1 MCTADLK
8 QRVNISEFVKMPC
21 GIYDEAIYGGRCGY
35 VKMPEMDGRVT
46 IFSSGKMI
54 SVGAKSIKRAKD
66 QLNQSKF
73 YMLQYNMIKNTV
85 LSAKIRNIV
94 ATVATGKTIPI
105 DIISTKIP
113 GASYDPE
120 IFPGM
125 IIKGVNSCSCL
136 VFASGKIVIAGAK
149 SVNELNTTAFEMV
162 QRLNGLLKA
171 MVIEP
176 KKGHTLVR

>member
-1 MCTADLK
+1 MCTADLEQK
-8 QRVNISEFVKMPC
+8 VNITKFVKMPC

-46 IFSSGKMI
+46 IFPSGKMI

-73 YMLQYNMIKNTV
+73 HMLQYNLIKDTV
-85 LSAKIRNIV
+85 LSAKVRNIV
-94 ATVATGKTIPI
+94 ATVSTGEAMPI

-113 GASYDPE
+113 GAIYDPE
-120 IFPGM
+120 TFPGM
-125 IIKGVNSCSCL
+125 IIKGLDSCSFL

-149 SVNELNTTAFEMV
+149 SVNELNTVAFEMV
-162 QRLNGLLKA
+162 QRLNGLLKD
-171 MVIEP
+171 
-176 KKGHTLVR
+176 K